1 MFLGKINF
9 YYLILIAIM
18 SFQCTHPVKP
28 LIIGHRGAKGHIA
41 ENTLPSIAKAM
52 ELGADG
58 VEIDVFLCLSGEL
71 VVFHDKTLDKLTDA
85 KGYIETLTL
94 DSIKKINVLGS
105 YKIPTLNEVID
116 LIDCKVFLNIEL
128 KGSGTAQPTHRLLKK
143 YLEKGKWSADQ
154 FIISSFDLEELNYFY
169 NLNKEIPIAV
179 LTNADPL
186 DAIPIADKFKAKAI
200 NPEFTA
206 LNENNVKKI
215 KQAGYEIYPYTVN
228 NLTDIKQM
236 VAFKVDGIITD
247 YPDIVEKILI
257 SN

>member
-1 MFLGKINF
+1 
-9 YYLILIAIM
+9 M
-18 SFQCTHPVKP
+18 SLQCTHPVKP
-28 LIIGHRGAKGHIA
+28 LIIGHRGAKGYIA

-71 VVFHDKTLDKLTDA
+71 VVFHDKTLDNLTDA

-128 KGSGTAQPTHRLLKK
+128 KGSGTAQPTHQLLKK
-143 YLEKGKWSADQ
+143 YLQKGKWGADQ
-154 FIISSFDLEELNYFY
+154 FIISSFDWENLRYFS

-179 LTNADPL
+179 LTDADPL
-186 DAIPIADKFKAKAI
+186 CAIPIADMLKAKAI
-200 NPEFTA
+200 NPNFTGI
-206 LNENNVKKI
+206 NEINVKKI
-215 KQAGYEIYPYTVN
+215 KQAGYEIYPYTIN
-228 NLTDIKQM
+228 NRSDIKQM

-247 YPDIVEKILI
+247 YPDIVEEILI